1 MDAHLALTADRFPLV
16 RDIGWNQTEEL
27 YTHPDRTLDYHV
39 FLYVASGSMQVV
51 EEAVPFLIQAKQYL
65 FLKKGLHHWGRHE
78 TAAGTQW
85 YWIHFNMEN
94 GGNYENTPYK
104 ERAPLPELALYY
116 PDHYQYR
123 LTLPKHGTAFPGMEN
138 RLNALMKM
146 PQEGRSHQMTR
157 TSLSVYELFLDLH
170 QASTLERKSTGAE
183 EISERII
190 AFLGSH
196 SCEPFS
202 ARHLA
207 AALNLNYSYLSAT
220 FKRVTGQSIIEAHTR
235 LRLQHAVAL
244 MRSSSLNISD
254 ISDRLGYQ
262 NPFYFS
268 RVFKKMYGE
277 SPSSY
282 LKQLYRPY

>member
-1 MDAHLALTADRFPLV
+1 MDAHLTLTADRFPLV

-27 YTHPDRTLDYHV
+27 YTHPDRTLDYDV

-51 EEAVPFLIQAKQYL
+51 EEGVPFIIHAKQYL

-85 YWIHFNMEN
+85 YWVHFNMADS
-94 GGNYENTPYK
+94 GNTLYK
-104 ERAPLPELALYY
+104 EKAPLQELALYY
-116 PDHYQYR
+116 PDHYLYR
-123 LTLPKHGTAFPGMEN
+123 LILPKQGAAFPGMEN
-138 RLNALMKM
+138 RLNALMKGLE
-146 PQEGRSHQMTR
+146 EGRSHQMTR

-170 QASTLERKSTGAE
+170 QASVEERKSTSAE
-183 EISERII
+183 EISEQII
-190 AFLGSH
+190 AFLSSH

-202 ARHLA
+202 ASHLA

-220 FKRVTGQSIIEAHTR
+220 FKRVTGQSIIETHTR

-268 RVFKKMYGE
+268 RVFKKIYGE
-277 SPSSY
+277 SPSAY
-282 LKQLYRPY
+282 LRQFYRSH